1 MTIPLILL
9 GLIVLIFT
17 LLLRTISQYKISNLN
32 TLSNEQQKI
41 QSKYD
46 FMVKHRKELKA
57 QLEKK
62 TQRLTRLRNNQ
73 EGVRIISSDDLN
85 FEDID
90 DTEKISRYLL
100 QNGKISL
107 EQNERALKKME
118 ILKMDFLAVCLALGF
133 VDMETGKQALK
144 ANNIQLKS
152 SHKV

>member
-1 MTIPLILL
+1 MTIPLIILCL
-9 GLIVLIFT
+9 TVLIFIF
-17 LLLRTISQYKISNLN
+17 LLRMISQYKISNLN
-32 TLSNEQQKI
+32 FLSNEQQKI

-57 QLEKK
+57 ELEEKI
-62 TQRLTRLRNNQ
+62 QRLTRLRNNQ

-85 FEDID
+85 IEDVD

-100 QNGKISL
+100 QNSKITL

-133 VDMETGKQALK
+133 VDMETSKQALK

-152 SHKV
+152 SYKK

>member
-1 MTIPLILL
+1 MTIPLIILC
-9 GLIVLIFT
+9 LILLIFT
-17 LLLRTISQYKISNLN
+17 LLIRTISQYKTSNLN
-32 TLSNEQQKI
+32 SLSNEKQKI

-62 TQRLTRLRNNQ
+62 TQRLARLKNNQ

-85 FEDID
+85 FDDVD

-152 SHKV
+152 SNKV

>member
-1 MTIPLILL
+1 MTIPLIILCL
-9 GLIVLIFT
+9 TVLIFIF
-17 LLLRTISQYKISNLN
+17 LLRMISQYKISNLN
-32 TLSNEQQKI
+32 SLSNKQQKI

-57 QLEKK
+57 ELEEKI
-62 TQRLTRLRNNQ
+62 QRLTRLRNNQ

-85 FEDID
+85 IEDVD

-100 QNGKISL
+100 QNSKITL

-133 VDMETGKQALK
+133 VDMETSKQALK

-152 SHKV
+152 SYKK

>member
-1 MTIPLILL
+1 MTIPLIILCL
-9 GLIVLIFT
+9 TVLIFIF
-17 LLLRTISQYKISNLN
+17 LLRMISQYKISNLN
-32 TLSNEQQKI
+32 FLSNEQQKI

-46 FMVKHRKELKA
+46 FMVKNRKELKA
-57 QLEKK
+57 ELEEKI
-62 TQRLTRLRNNQ
+62 QRLTRLRNNQ

-85 FEDID
+85 IEDVD

-100 QNGKISL
+100 QNSKITL

-133 VDMETGKQALK
+133 VDMETSKQALK

-152 SHKV
+152 SYKK

>member
-1 MTIPLILL
+1 MTIPLIILCL
-9 GLIVLIFT
+9 TVLIFIF
-17 LLLRTISQYKISNLN
+17 LLRMISQYKISNLN
-32 TLSNEQQKI
+32 FLSNEQQKI

-46 FMVKHRKELKA
+46 FMVKHRKELKTE
-57 QLEKK
+57 LEEKI
-62 TQRLTRLRNNQ
+62 QRLTRLRNNQ

-85 FEDID
+85 IEDVD

-100 QNGKISL
+100 QNSKITL

-133 VDMETGKQALK
+133 VDMETSKQALK

-152 SHKV
+152 SYKK

>member
-1 MTIPLILL
+1 MTIPLIILCL
-9 GLIVLIFT
+9 TVLIFIF
-17 LLLRTISQYKISNLN
+17 LLRMISQYKISNLN
-32 TLSNEQQKI
+32 FLSNEQQKI

-57 QLEKK
+57 ELEEKI
-62 TQRLTRLRNNQ
+62 QRLTRLRNNQ
-73 EGVRIISSDDLN
+73 EGVKIISSDDLN
-85 FEDID
+85 IEDVD

-100 QNGKISL
+100 QNSKITL

-133 VDMETGKQALK
+133 VDMETSKQALK

-152 SHKV
+152 SYKK